1 MSLEYQYVTDG
12 VGLDKAIDICRNA
25 DVLALDTEFVR
36 TRTYYPELG
45 LLQVSDGEHCF
56 LFDPLILDLNIFSE
70 ILLNKN
76 ITKVLHSCS
85 EDLEVFQHA
94 FGVLPRPIYD
104 TQISSSFLGL
114 GFSVSYQTLVE
125 HYLSLRIEKDQ
136 TRSNWLARPLSKRQ
150 LDYAAQDVVYL
161 YEIYKI
167 QQSAINETHKA
178 KWIISDLEKIS
189 FDIPTIT
196 PAENY
201 YLKIGNLSRFSR
213 RQLNLLKLLFAW
225 REKKAR
231 TKNRPRNRIIE
242 QKILVNI
249 VKEKSIDDS
258 GLLRAGLPNSQVK
271 KYGSELKYLV
281 SFNESFEEDELPS
294 EILRDNFKI
303 DNKKVRMLQGVVED
317 RAKEEGIASEL
328 LCRKKSLEALL
339 KSKEVSGE
347 YQLPE
352 SLLGWRE
359 GVVGKHLL
367 AFLEGEE
374 K

>member
-1 MSLEYQYVTDG
+1 MSLKYQYVTDG
-12 VGLDKAIDICRNA
+12 IELDKAMDICRNA
-25 DVLALDTEFVR
+25 DALALDTEFVR
-36 TRTYYPELG
+36 TKTYYPGLG
-45 LLQVSDGEHCF
+45 LLQVSDGEYCF
-56 LFDPLILDLNIFSE
+56 LFDPLVLDLKIFSE

-136 TRSNWLARPLSKRQ
+136 TRSDWLARPLSKKQ
-150 LDYAAQDVVYL
+150 LHYAAQDVVYL
-161 YEIYKI
+161 YEVYKI
-167 QQSAINETHKA
+167 QQSALIETHKA
-178 KWIISDLEKIS
+178 EWIMSDLEKIS

-196 PAENY
+196 PAEDY

-231 TKNRPRNRIIE
+231 TRNRPRNRIIE

-249 VKEKSIDDS
+249 VKERSVDDA
-258 GLLRAGLPNSQVK
+258 GFLRAGLPNSQVE
-271 KYGSELKYLV
+271 KYSSQLKYLV
-281 SFNESFEEDELPS
+281 SLNDSFNEHELPP

-303 DNKKVRMLQGVVED
+303 DNKKVRILQGIVED
-317 RAKEEGIASEL
+317 RANEEGIASEL
-328 LCRKKSLEALL
+328 LCRKKSLQALL
-339 KSKEVSGE
+339 RSKEVSGE
-347 YQLPE
+347 HHLPD

-359 GVVGKHLL
+359 KVVGSHLL
-367 AFLEGEE
+367 AFLESEE